1 MYDLIIIGGGP
12 AGVAAGVYASRKKI
26 KTLVLAE
33 NFGGQSQTSSEI
45 QNWIG
50 TVAISGADLAKN
62 LEEHLLA
69 YANDTLEVKKERV
82 ENISQQEDKT
92 FNITTSAGNYSS
104 KNILVT
110 TGSSRRKLEVPG
122 SQEFENK
129 GIVYCATCDGP
140 LFTGKDVV
148 VIGGGNAAFESASQL
163 LAYTKS
169 VTLLNRSDKFKADEV
184 TVQKMSKIENFNP
197 ILNAQLVEIKGDNF
211 VKSLIYKNTKTNEE
225 TELKVEGVFVEIGSK
240 PTTEFVKEL
249 VELTNYGAIKVDPM
263 IQKTSLEGIW
273 AAGDCT
279 DGLYHQNNI
288 AVGDGIKALEN
299 IYNYLQNN

>member
-263 IQKTSLEGIW
+263 TQKTSLEGIW